1 MLLRLDQWYFVVV
14 FNVKLQNIPVKLRAC
29 EKICQRIKLNYFVAL
44 WYQRKMIRIGC
55 AGKRNYL
62 ESWWLWSL
70 FLQII

>member
-44 WYQRKMIRIGC
+44 
-55 AGKRNYL
+55 
-62 ESWWLWSL
+62 
-70 FLQII
+70 